1 MARGTL
7 LEEHRGE
14 LESIATDQAAIL
26 ADFRGSTAADR
37 AAIIAD
43 AQLQLTDQQS
53 LQIAVIQS
61 QPSLRE

>member
-14 LESIATDQAAIL
+14 LESIATDRAAIL

-37 AAIIAD
+37 AAILAD
-43 AQLQLTDQQS
+43 RRDSEPTLFS
-53 LQIAVIQS
+53 
-61 QPSLRE
+61 